1 MNILF
6 ILLCIIH
13 VIIWIFVML
22 AFINKSTAFINVYYV
37 IPIIYILHILPFHLI
52 VSLKKNIYK
61 DENIMTENEN
71 KVLKSLII
79 PDLFIQARNFF
90 EKFSFFNPLS
100 PQGMLIFGLITSIY
114 RLK

>member
-1 MNILF
+1 MLQDLNQFF
-6 ILLCIIH
+6 IL
-13 VIIWIFVML
+13 VILVL
-22 AFINKSTAFINVYYV
+22 VKQLSLK
-37 IPIIYILHILPFHLI
+37 IIYKQQNLKKFNIELFHLI
-52 VSLKKNIYK
+52 VSLKKNIYN

-79 PDLFIQARNFF
+79 PDLFIKARNFF
-90 EKFSFFNPLS
+90 EKFSFFNPFS

>member
-1 MNILF
+1 M
-6 ILLCIIH
+6 
-13 VIIWIFVML
+13 FVML

-52 VSLKKNIYK
+52 VSLKKNIYN

-79 PDLFIQARNFF
+79 PDLFIKARNFF
-90 EKFSFFNPLS
+90 EKFSFFNPFS